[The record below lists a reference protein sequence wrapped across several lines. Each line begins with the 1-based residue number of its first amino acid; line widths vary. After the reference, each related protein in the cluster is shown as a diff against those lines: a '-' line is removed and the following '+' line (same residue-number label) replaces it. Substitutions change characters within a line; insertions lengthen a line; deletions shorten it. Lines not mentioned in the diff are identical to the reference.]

1 MKLHELSATEG
12 ARKLGKRRGRGEG
25 SGLGKNAGTG
35 HKGQRSRGRGLIRLG
50 FEGGQNPL
58 NRRLPK
64 RGFRNPFGTVYA
76 VVNLEDLNRFED
88 GTIVNPAL
96 LVETGLV
103 KKEYAGVKILGNGTL
118 TKKIT
123 VEAHA
128 FSAKAK
134 EAIAKAGGEAKV
146 IEVA

>member
-12 ARKLGKRRGRGEG
+12 ARRLGKRRGRGEG

-35 HKGQRSRGRGLIRLG
+35 HKGQKSRGRGKVRLG
-50 FEGGQNPL
+50 FEGGQTPL

-64 RGFRNPFGTVYA
+64 RGFRNPHGTVYA

-88 GTIVNPAL
+88 GTVVHPAL

-103 KKEYAGVKILGNGTL
+103 KKEYSGVKILGCGTL
-118 TKKIT
+118 NRKLT

-128 FSAKAK
+128 FSASARA
-134 EAIAKAGGEAKV
+134 AIEQAGGVAQV

>member
-118 TKKIT
+118 NRKLT